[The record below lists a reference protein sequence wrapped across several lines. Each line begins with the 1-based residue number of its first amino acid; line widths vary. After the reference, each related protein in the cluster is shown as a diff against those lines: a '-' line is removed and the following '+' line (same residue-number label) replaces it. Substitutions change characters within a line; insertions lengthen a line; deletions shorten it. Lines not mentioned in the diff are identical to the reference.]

1 MMRDYVV
8 CYTHLTGVFC
18 LLERE
23 RQHDWHAC
31 PHHPSPLDPL
41 WTEKTTACPNV
52 IRLVDEWERLQT
64 DHLDERIVH
73 VKMMRD
79 GVEGFF
85 SSTPLRSVKRC
96 KYISRPDE
104 WFDAGTEVKLI
115 DDYRDNDAMFYNR
128 STNSGLFEGL
138 KDGKLDQEVCCF
150 DEFDIV
156 EVDDA

>member
-1 MMRDYVV
+1 M
-8 CYTHLTGVFC
+8 
-18 LLERE
+18 
-23 RQHDWHAC
+23 
-31 PHHPSPLDPL
+31 
-41 WTEKTTACPNV
+41 
-52 IRLVDEWERLQT
+52 IRLVDEGERLQT
-64 DHLDERIVH
+64 EDHLNGRTIH

-79 GVEGFF
+79 GEEGFF
-85 SSTPLRSVKRC
+85 SSTPLLPVRRI
-96 KYISRPDE
+96 KYVSRPDE

-128 STNSGLFEGL
+128 GLNSGLFEGL